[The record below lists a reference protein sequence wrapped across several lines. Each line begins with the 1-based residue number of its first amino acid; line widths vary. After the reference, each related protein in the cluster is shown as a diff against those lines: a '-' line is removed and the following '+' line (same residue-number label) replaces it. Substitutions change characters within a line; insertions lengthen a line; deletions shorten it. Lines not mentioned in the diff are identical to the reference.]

1 MTVDID
7 IFIVKKTLEEVEE
20 MLKVLVKDKQLIV
33 SFESLNHETQ
43 AIYNFNEGTVQF
55 YSYHNYNPC
64 YSYQN
69 IQKAP
74 ITTANMASKLIVI
87 GKENQKQI
95 KQILELIKKY
105 RDKIRIVESEVQT
118 QTELLLAYVHFE
130 GNYKW
135 FNVLLE
141 YKDENVKIYIITT
154 KLTTAQVK
162 QDVKVIKTYRISNN
176 PEENI
181 LNILEMLQKVYN
193 LYIDVLKEHQA
204 SWYNYRFEITEN
216 LENLI
221 NKQLIDLINFC
232 S

>member
-1 MTVDID
+1 M
-7 IFIVKKTLEEVEE
+7 LE
-20 MLKVLVKDKQLIV
+20 VLVKDKQLII
-33 SFESLNHETQ
+33 SSKSLNHGTQ
-43 AIYNFNEGTVQF
+43 AIYNFDEGTVQF

-74 ITTANMASKLIVI
+74 ITTANIASKIIAI

-105 RDKIRIVESEVQT
+105 RNKIRIVESEVQS
-118 QTELLLAYVHFE
+118 ELLVHAYFE
-130 GNYKW
+130 GDYGNLYKW
-135 FNVLLE
+135 FNVLLTME
-141 YKDENVKIYIITT
+141 NENVKIYIITT
-154 KLTTAQVK
+154 KLTTQVK
-162 QDVKVIKTYRISNN
+162 QDVKVIKTYRVGNN

-193 LYIDVLKEHQA
+193 LYTDALKERNQA
-204 SWYNYRFEITEN
+204 SWYNHRFEITEN
-216 LENLI
+216 LQNLI